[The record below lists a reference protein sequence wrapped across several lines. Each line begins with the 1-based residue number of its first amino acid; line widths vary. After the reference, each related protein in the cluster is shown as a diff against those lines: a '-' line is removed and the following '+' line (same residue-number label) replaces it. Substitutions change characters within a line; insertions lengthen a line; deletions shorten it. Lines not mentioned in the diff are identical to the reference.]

1 MKYTATIAVE
11 IELAAECTI
20 DTEYDD
26 DGCGDPA
33 RSGNS
38 MTGCRGSYP
47 VVTRIEVAPAEAAR
61 VVEAYIERHREEIE
75 DEILAEMEAD
85 CDE

>member
-1 MKYTATIAVE
+1 MKHTTTILASIVIEVSCE
-11 IELAAECTI
+11 IER
-20 DTEYDD
+20 EYDD
-26 DGCGDPA
+26 DGCGDPT

-47 VVTRIEVAPAEAAR
+47 VVTRIEFNHGDAAR
-61 VVEAYIERHREEIE
+61 AIEAYIEAHREEIE